1 MEMTRGLLIL
11 ALFASAALA
20 DEQTALITKIEK
32 RVEVQV
38 KGGPWVAAAAD
49 MKLSVDDQIHTGY
62 KATATLKFAD
72 GSEVTVKPM
81 TMIKLQRVE
90 QNGNTVSTKLLLRLG
105 EIKANVNDSPTLGS
119 DFQVQTATCTASVR
133 GTVIDSLAY
142 SPALGTTCQ
151 MGYEGKLQ
159 LRTLVGKVLLQ
170 ADQLGTAAASDSDPS
185 SADATRQAMLA
196 TVTPGTLTATESAA
210 ADALGVPKSGTYLSS
225 GTGAAGGAVNTSIE
239 ATADVLAV
247 NAVNEAASGVDL
259 NNDGIVE
266 RINAGSNIRTPPF
279 VTIPPLPGVVSNCCP
294 LPAVPVVANPLPVVV
309 TP

>member
-11 ALFASAALA
+11 ALLASPALS

-32 RVEVQV
+32 RVEVQT

-49 MKLSVDDQIHTGY
+49 MKLGVDDQIHTGY

-133 GTVIDSLAY
+133 GTRIDSLAY

-151 MGYEGKLQ
+151 MGYEGKVAI
-159 LRTLVGKVLLQ
+159 RTLVGNVLLQ
-170 ADQLGTAAASDSDPS
+170 ADQLGTATASDSAPS
-185 SADATRQAMLA
+185 GADATRLANTA
-196 TVTPGTLTATESAA
+196 TVTPGSLTATESAA
-210 ADALGVPKSGTYLSS
+210 ADALGVPKSGTYLAS
-225 GTGAAGGAVNTSIE
+225 GTGASTGAVTGAVE
-239 ATADVLAV
+239 ATADLLAI
-247 NAVNEAASGVDL
+247 NAANEAATGVDL
-259 NNDGIVE
+259 NRDGIVE
-266 RINAGSNIRTPPF
+266 VVNGGANIRQPPF
-279 VTIPPLPGVVSNCCP
+279 VALPVIPGVVSNCCP
-294 LPAVPVVANPLPVVV
+294 LPALPIVANPLPVVA